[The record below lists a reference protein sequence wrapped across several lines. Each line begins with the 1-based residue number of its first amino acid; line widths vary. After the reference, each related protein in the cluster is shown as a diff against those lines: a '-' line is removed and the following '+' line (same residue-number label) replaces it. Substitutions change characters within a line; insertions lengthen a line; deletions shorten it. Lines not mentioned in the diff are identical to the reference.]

1 MRSETK
7 IQDEQFASILMELV
21 MQYAEL
27 TESHV
32 FLLVETETS
41 RRYVIIHRFEVVLHV
56 SIASDE

>member
-1 MRSETK
+1 MKSETQ
-7 IQDEQFASILMELV
+7 IQDEQFASILMQLV

-41 RRYVIIHRFEVVLHV
+41 RRYVLYHIVRLWCGYN
-56 SIASDE
+56 S

>member
-1 MRSETK
+1 MLIVALKMRSETQ

-41 RRYVIIHRFEVVLHV
+41 RRYVIDH
-56 SIASDE
+56 